1 MAPLPP
7 AQLAVLLG
15 TILGLAAVVA
25 AASRPGETG
34 PGGLAGTAVTEL
46 AILRALVILVAVAE
60 VLVFA
65 LVGWALWPGGGRQ
78 RRIGKRRGNLAVAI
92 ASFLQAASVLVLFW
106 VYLRQRAK
114 FGSSGQGLFGGLQ
127 VPTSLPSVPSQA
139 PGVAGG
145 QEWLTALLVLA
156 ALGLAAS
163 VLLRGIRLG
172 QRPSTLARLAS
183 RLDQVLEEGLD
194 ELAAEPDPR
203 RAVIG
208 AYARMERSLAGVGL
222 PRSGPEAALEY
233 LARLLQRLGAHS
245 APAQQLTDLYQLA
258 KFSRHPIDEE
268 MKRQAIAAL
277 VELGDQL
284 RERAE
289 AELIAV
295 RARPA

>member
-1 MAPLPP
+1 
-7 AQLAVLLG
+7 
-15 TILGLAAVVA
+15 
-25 AASRPGETG
+25 
-34 PGGLAGTAVTEL
+34 
-46 AILRALVILVAVAE
+46 
-60 VLVFA
+60 
-65 LVGWALWPGGGRQ
+65 
-78 RRIGKRRGNLAVAI
+78 
-92 ASFLQAASVLVLFW
+92 
-106 VYLRQRAK
+106 
-114 FGSSGQGLFGGLQ
+114 
-127 VPTSLPSVPSQA
+127 
-139 PGVAGG
+139 
-145 QEWLTALLVLA
+145 
-156 ALGLAAS
+156 
-163 VLLRGIRLG
+163 
-172 QRPSTLARLAS
+172 LARLAS